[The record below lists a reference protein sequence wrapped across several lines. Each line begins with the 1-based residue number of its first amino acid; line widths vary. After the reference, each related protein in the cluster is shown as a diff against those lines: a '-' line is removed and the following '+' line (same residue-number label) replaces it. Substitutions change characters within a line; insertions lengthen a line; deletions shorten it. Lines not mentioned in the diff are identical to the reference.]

1 MTENDAMTKD
11 LTTELARNVVGKSRA
26 FCRRTDNSNSA
37 CSLKAPQATF
47 SPSTQSY
54 SACSLKA
61 PQATFSPP
69 TREILV

>member
-1 MTENDAMTKD
+1 MSNQ
-11 LTTELARNVVGKSRA
+11 LARNVIGKSRA
-26 FCRRTDNSNSA
+26 FCRGRLSRRTD
-37 CSLKAPQATF
+37 K
-47 SPSTQSY
+47 SY